1 MPERHGSKERQEE
14 RQYQE
19 RAPKDASLDVKVN
32 PKKTPRSPAR
42 ERRDITDLV
51 NRAPGG
57 ALVPEV
63 PPVEE
68 ALKRA

>member
-1 MPERHGSKERQEE
+1 MPERHGSKEHQEE

-32 PKKTPRSPAR
+32 PKRTPRSAAR
-42 ERRDITDLV
+42 ESRDIADLV

-57 ALVPEV
+57 ALTPEV
-63 PPVEE
+63 LPVEE
-68 ALKRA
+68 ALRRA